1 MVTHYKVF
9 TSEIIMPE
17 YINIFN
23 VILKRDLILAFRD
36 KTDFINSLIFFI
48 IVITLFPLTFGTKS
62 TIVNE
67 IIPGMIWI
75 SALLATCLSLETIFR
90 SDFEDGSIEQLTL
103 SRYPL
108 TLLVSAKIFAHW
120 ITFGVPLIIISLLMG
135 MLLSLSN
142 EIIIALFITL
152 ILGTPVLS
160 LLGSVM
166 VALTIGLRGGML
178 LNLLILP
185 LSMPIL
191 IFSTVAIHNAAL
203 NQSIIA
209 ETYFLAGILV
219 LAITLAPLA
228 TAAALRIR
236 LS

>member
-1 MVTHYKVF
+1 M
-9 TSEIIMPE
+9 SE

-23 VILKRDLILAFRD
+23 VILKRDLMLAFRD

-48 IVITLFPLTFGTKS
+48 IVITLFPLTFGTTS

-120 ITFGVPLIIISLLMG
+120 ITFGMPLIIISLLMG
-135 MLLSLSN
+135 VLLSLSN

-152 ILGTPVLS
+152 ILGTPILS

-185 LSMPIL
+185 LSMPVL
-191 IFSTVAIHNAAL
+191 IFSTVAIQNAAL

>member
-1 MVTHYKVF
+1 M
-9 TSEIIMPE
+9 SE

-23 VILKRDLILAFRD
+23 VILKRDLMLAFRD

-67 IIPGMIWI
+67 IIPGIIWI

-120 ITFGVPLIIISLLMG
+120 ITFGMPLIIISLLMG
-135 MLLSLSN
+135 ILLSLSN
-142 EIIIALFITL
+142 EIIMALFITL
-152 ILGTPVLS
+152 VLGTPILS

-185 LSMPIL
+185 LSMPVL
-191 IFSTVAIHNAAL
+191 IFSTVAIQNAAL

-228 TAAALRIR
+228 PAAALRIR

>member
-1 MVTHYKVF
+1 M
-9 TSEIIMPE
+9 SE

-120 ITFGVPLIIISLLMG
+120 ITFGMPLIIISLLMG
-135 MLLSLSN
+135 ILLSLSN

-152 ILGTPVLS
+152 ILGTPILS

-185 LSMPIL
+185 LSMPVL
-191 IFSTVAIHNAAL
+191 IFSTVAIQNAAL
-203 NQSIIA
+203 NQPIIA

>member
-1 MVTHYKVF
+1 M
-9 TSEIIMPE
+9 SE

-23 VILKRDLILAFRD
+23 VILKRDLMLAFRD

-120 ITFGVPLIIISLLMG
+120 ITFGMPLVIISLLMG
-135 MLLSLSN
+135 ILLSLSN

-152 ILGTPVLS
+152 ILGTPILS

-185 LSMPIL
+185 LSMPVL
-191 IFSTVAIHNAAL
+191 IFSTVAIQNAAL

-228 TAAALRIR
+228 TATALRIR

>member
-1 MVTHYKVF
+1 M
-9 TSEIIMPE
+9 SE

-23 VILKRDLILAFRD
+23 VILKRDLMLAFRD
-36 KTDFINSLIFFI
+36 KTDFINSLFFFI
-48 IVITLFPLTFGTKS
+48 IVITLFPLSFGTKS
-62 TIVNE
+62 AIVNE
-67 IIPGMIWI
+67 IMPGMIWI

-120 ITFGVPLIIISLLMG
+120 ITFGMPLIIISLLMG
-135 MLLSLSN
+135 ILLSLSN

-152 ILGTPVLS
+152 ILGTPILS

-185 LSMPIL
+185 LSMPVL
-191 IFSTVAIHNAAL
+191 IFSTVAIQNAAL

-209 ETYFLAGILV
+209 EVYFLAGILV

>member
-1 MVTHYKVF
+1 MAIHYKVF
-9 TSEIIMPE
+9 ISEIIMSE

-120 ITFGVPLIIISLLMG
+120 ITFGMPLIIISLLMG
-135 MLLSLSN
+135 ILLSLSN

-152 ILGTPVLS
+152 ILGTPILS

-191 IFSTVAIHNAAL
+191 IFSTVAIQNAAL

-209 ETYFLAGILV
+209 EAYFLAGILV

>member
-1 MVTHYKVF
+1 M
-9 TSEIIMPE
+9 SE

-23 VILKRDLILAFRD
+23 VILKRDLMLAFRD

-120 ITFGVPLIIISLLMG
+120 ITFGMPLIIISLLMG
-135 MLLSLSN
+135 ILLSLSN
-142 EIIIALFITL
+142 EIIMALFITL
-152 ILGTPVLS
+152 ILGTPILS

-185 LSMPIL
+185 LSMPVL
-191 IFSTVAIHNAAL
+191 IFSTVTIQNAAL

-228 TAAALRIR
+228 TATALRIR

>member
-1 MVTHYKVF
+1 M
-9 TSEIIMPE
+9 SE

-23 VILKRDLILAFRD
+23 VILKRDLMLAFRD

-120 ITFGVPLIIISLLMG
+120 ITFGMPLIIISLLMG
-135 MLLSLSN
+135 ILLSLSN
-142 EIIIALFITL
+142 EIMMALFITL
-152 ILGTPVLS
+152 ILGTPILS

-185 LSMPIL
+185 LSMPVL
-191 IFSTVAIHNAAL
+191 IFSTVAIQNAAL

>member
-1 MVTHYKVF
+1 M
-9 TSEIIMPE
+9 SE

-48 IVITLFPLTFGTKS
+48 IVITLFPLTFGTMS

-120 ITFGVPLIIISLLMG
+120 ITFGMPLIIISLLMG
-135 MLLSLSN
+135 ILLSLSN

-152 ILGTPVLS
+152 ILGTPILS

-185 LSMPIL
+185 LSMPVL
-191 IFSTVAIHNAAL
+191 IFSTVAIQNAAL

>member
-1 MVTHYKVF
+1 M
-9 TSEIIMPE
+9 SE

-23 VILKRDLILAFRD
+23 VILKRDLMLAFRD

-120 ITFGVPLIIISLLMG
+120 ITFGMPLIIISLLMG
-135 MLLSLSN
+135 ILLSLSN

-152 ILGTPVLS
+152 ILGTPILS

-185 LSMPIL
+185 LSMPVL
-191 IFSTVAIHNAAL
+191 IFSTVAIQNAAL

-209 ETYFLAGILV
+209 ESYFLAGILV

>member
-1 MVTHYKVF
+1 M
-9 TSEIIMPE
+9 SE

-120 ITFGVPLIIISLLMG
+120 ITFGMPLIIISLLMG
-135 MLLSLSN
+135 ILLSLSN
-142 EIIIALFITL
+142 EIIMALFITL
-152 ILGTPVLS
+152 VLGTPILS

-185 LSMPIL
+185 LSMPVL
-191 IFSTVAIHNAAL
+191 IFSTVAIQNAAL

-209 ETYFLAGILV
+209 EAYFLAGILV

>member
-1 MVTHYKVF
+1 MILM
-9 TSEIIMPE
+9 SLS
-17 YINIFN
+17 IFN

-36 KTDFINSLIFFI
+36 KTDFVNSLIFFI

-120 ITFGVPLIIISLLMG
+120 ITFGTPLIIISLLMG
-135 MLLSLSN
+135 ILLSLSN
-142 EIIIALFITL
+142 EIIMALFITL
-152 ILGTPVLS
+152 ILGTPILS

-185 LSMPIL
+185 LSMPVL
-191 IFSTVAIHNAAL
+191 IFSTVAIQNAAL

>member
-1 MVTHYKVF
+1 M
-9 TSEIIMPE
+9 SE

-36 KTDFINSLIFFI
+36 KIDFINSLIFFI

-120 ITFGVPLIIISLLMG
+120 ITFGMPLIIISLLMG
-135 MLLSLSN
+135 ILLSLSN

-152 ILGTPVLS
+152 ILGTPILS

-185 LSMPIL
+185 LSMPVL
-191 IFSTVAIHNAAL
+191 IFSTVAIQNAAL
-203 NQSIIA
+203 NQPIIA
-209 ETYFLAGILV
+209 ESYFLVGILV

>member
-1 MVTHYKVF
+1 M
-9 TSEIIMPE
+9 SE

-23 VILKRDLILAFRD
+23 VILKRDLMLAFRD
-36 KTDFINSLIFFI
+36 KTDFINSLFFFI
-48 IVITLFPLTFGTKS
+48 IVITLFPLTFGTTS

-120 ITFGVPLIIISLLMG
+120 IAFGMPLIIISLLMG
-135 MLLSLSN
+135 ILLSLSN

-152 ILGTPVLS
+152 ILGTPILS

-185 LSMPIL
+185 LSMPVL
-191 IFSTVAIHNAAL
+191 IFSTVAIQNAAL

>member
-1 MVTHYKVF
+1 M
-9 TSEIIMPE
+9 SE

-23 VILKRDLILAFRD
+23 VILKRDLMLAFRD

-48 IVITLFPLTFGTKS
+48 IVITLFPLTFGTTS

-120 ITFGVPLIIISLLMG
+120 ITFGMPLVIISLLMG
-135 MLLSLSN
+135 ILLSLSN
-142 EIIIALFITL
+142 EIIMALFITL
-152 ILGTPVLS
+152 ILGTPILS

-185 LSMPIL
+185 LSMPVL
-191 IFSTVAIHNAAL
+191 IFSTVAIQNAAL

-209 ETYFLAGILV
+209 EVYFLAGILV

>member
-1 MVTHYKVF
+1 M
-9 TSEIIMPE
+9 SE

-120 ITFGVPLIIISLLMG
+120 ITFGMPLIIISLLMG
-135 MLLSLSN
+135 ILLSLSS
-142 EIIIALFITL
+142 EIIMALFITL
-152 ILGTPVLS
+152 VLGTPILS

-185 LSMPIL
+185 LSMPVL
-191 IFSTVAIHNAAL
+191 IFSTVAIQNAAL

>member
-1 MVTHYKVF
+1 M
-9 TSEIIMPE
+9 SE

-67 IIPGMIWI
+67 IIPGIIWI

-90 SDFEDGSIEQLTL
+90 SDFEDGSIEQLIL

-120 ITFGVPLIIISLLMG
+120 ITFGMPLIIISLLMG
-135 MLLSLSN
+135 ILLSLSN

-152 ILGTPVLS
+152 ILGTPILS

-185 LSMPIL
+185 LSMPVL
-191 IFSTVAIHNAAL
+191 IFSTVAIQNAAL

>member
-1 MVTHYKVF
+1 
-9 TSEIIMPE
+9 MPE

-120 ITFGVPLIIISLLMG
+120 ITFGIPLIIISLLMG

-166 VALTIGLRGGML
+166 VALTVGLRGGML

-191 IFSTVAIHNAAL
+191 IFSTVAIQNAAL

>member
-1 MVTHYKVF
+1 M
-9 TSEIIMPE
+9 SE

-23 VILKRDLILAFRD
+23 VILKRDLMLAFRD

-48 IVITLFPLTFGTKS
+48 IVITLFPLTFGTRS

-120 ITFGVPLIIISLLMG
+120 ITFGMPLIIISLLMG
-135 MLLSLSN
+135 ILLSLSN

-152 ILGTPVLS
+152 ILGTPILS

-185 LSMPIL
+185 LSMPVL
-191 IFSTVAIHNAAL
+191 IFSTVAIQNAAL